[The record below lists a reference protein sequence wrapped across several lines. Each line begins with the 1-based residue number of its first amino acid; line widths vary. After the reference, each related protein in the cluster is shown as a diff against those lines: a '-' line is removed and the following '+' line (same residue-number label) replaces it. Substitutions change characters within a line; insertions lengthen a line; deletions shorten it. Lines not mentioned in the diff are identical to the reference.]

1 MQCTCKLEVKSMK
14 HNRKMDTHLMQ
25 HAYSVHAAKKRAPED
40 CRQWLANIA
49 FHKFAL
55 ALQFLT
61 DGMQA
66 SPRFGFA
73 INQQLDF
80 AHFGYFP
87 PP

>member
-1 MQCTCKLEVKSMK
+1 MQCTCKLEVDSMK
-14 HNRKMDTHLMQ
+14 HNWEMDTHLMQ
-25 HAYSVHAAKKRAPED
+25 HAYNVRAAKNGPLRTAGN
-40 CRQWLANIA
+40 RWANIA

-80 AHFGYFP
+80 AHFWYFP